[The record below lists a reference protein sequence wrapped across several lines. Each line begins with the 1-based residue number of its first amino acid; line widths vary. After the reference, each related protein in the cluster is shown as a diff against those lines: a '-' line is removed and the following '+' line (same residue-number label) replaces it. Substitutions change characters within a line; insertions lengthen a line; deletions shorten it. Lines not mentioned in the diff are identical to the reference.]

1 MNLDNGARC
10 VTCGEGAVA
19 ARLVAQLDEHTAR
32 VQVGD
37 DTEDVCIDL
46 VEARVGDVVLVQAG
60 VAIGVAS

>member
-1 MNLDNGARC
+1 M
-10 VTCGEGAVA
+10 A

-60 VAIGVAS
+60 